1 MKPSDPF
8 QRVLSLMALPNIS
21 TQQARSARSTSIRW
35 CLASAI
41 TVWVIEWIGVA
52 AQGTPATALRHVNV
66 IDGTGAPLKA
76 DQTVIVA
83 NGRIESIGRAADV
96 AVPATMRQVDGTG
109 KYLMPGLWDAHVHTR
124 PEGIDHLRLSIVNGV
139 TSIRDMGGPWD
150 HLERMKQWRRDIAAG
165 ARIGP
170 RILAAGPMLDGS
182 GARFPVNTQVV
193 KTPEEGREQV
203 RRLKAAGADFVK
215 AYDLLGAETFAAI
228 AEEAKAQ
235 GMPIAGHLP
244 FAVSP
249 ADVSNAGYRTLEHIN
264 WLVIPLSS
272 EGDAVSAEIRSA
284 APETVIEIMR
294 AAQDR
299 LLRSVDVN
307 RVRALAAAFRRNGT
321 YLDPVLS
328 NGWHAA
334 AESRRDGR
342 LDARMRFLPPAY
354 RAMWNG
360 PGFDDAFATRFW
372 RTVDLVRLL
381 HREGVELIA
390 GTDVTN
396 QRGHIIGFSL
406 HDELAL
412 LVRAGLSPM
421 EAIEAATRKPSRLFG
436 FSDLGTIEAG
446 MQADLVLLDADPLAN
461 IANTTRIAAVMAG
474 GRLFDRDA
482 LQRMLTEIEQEAARW
497 SGTVTRPK

>member
-1 MKPSDPF
+1 
-8 QRVLSLMALPNIS
+8 
-21 TQQARSARSTSIRW
+21 
-35 CLASAI
+35 
-41 TVWVIEWIGVA
+41 
-52 AQGTPATALRHVNV
+52 
-66 IDGTGAPLKA
+66 
-76 DQTVIVA
+76 
-83 NGRIESIGRAADV
+83 
-96 AVPATMRQVDGTG
+96 MRQVDGTR
-109 KYLMPGLWDAHVHTR
+109 KYLIPGLWDAHVHTR
-124 PEGIDHLRLSIVNGV
+124 SDAIDHLRLSIVNGV
-139 TSIRDMGGPWD
+139 TSIRDMGGPWE

-165 ARIGP
+165 ALIGP
-170 RILAAGPMLDGS
+170 RIIAAGPMLDGP
-182 GARFPVNTQVV
+182 GARFPVNTQIVR
-193 KTPEEGREQV
+193 TPEERREQV

-215 AYDLLGAETFAAI
+215 AYDLLSAETFAAI

-235 GMPIAGHLP
+235 GLPIAGHLP

-249 ADVSNAGYRTLEHIN
+249 ADVSNAGYRTLEHATF
-264 WLVIPLSS
+264 LVIPLSS

-284 APETVIEIMR
+284 APEKATDIMR

-307 RVRALAAAFRRNGT
+307 KARALAAVFRRNGT
-321 YLDPVLS
+321 YLEPVLA
-328 NGWHAA
+328 NGWSAM

-342 LDARMRFLPPAY
+342 LGARMRFTPSAY
-354 RAMWNG
+354 RAVYNG
-360 PGFDDAFATRFW
+360 AGLDEAFAATFW

-381 HREGVELIA
+381 HQEGVQLIA
-390 GTDVTN
+390 GTDVTAGN
-396 QRGHIIGFSL
+396 HIIGFSL

-461 IANTTRIAAVMAG
+461 IENTTRIAAVMAG

-482 LQRMLTEIEQEAARW
+482 LGRMLTEIEQEAARW
-497 SGTVTRPK
+497 SGTVTQVR